1 MDYCIF
7 PPEEMPEGIID
18 LPLSKSI
25 SNRVLIL
32 NALTGNRG
40 RIERTAE
47 CDDTTVMFTAL
58 SQTSDEVN
66 IGAAGTAMRFLTAY
80 FAMQPGR
87 TVTINGTERMCNRP
101 IALLVDALRQCGASI
116 EYVDKEGY
124 PPLKIHGCR
133 LTGGDITLPASVSSQ
148 YVSAL
153 LMTAPLMEH
162 GLKLTLTDGI
172 VSLPYIKM
180 TLGLMKEWG
189 VDSDFTDNVIT
200 VEPQHYTPVDFK
212 VEADWSAASYWYEI
226 EALSSGDLSLRGLS
240 RNSLQ
245 GDSHVADFFTGLGVN
260 SEWDDDVMELMPSPD
275 LTPRITLDMSEQPD
289 LAQTVVV
296 TCAML
301 GLPFHITGLS
311 TLKIKETDRLTALRD
326 ELRKLSFVI
335 DIVDDNALE
344 WEGARCPVDTSR
356 PVVIDTYQDHR
367 MAMAFAPVALY
378 IPGLIIRNADVVTKS
393 YPEYWDHLRSIGFT
407 TKEVDA
413 DTLLNNI

>member
-47 CDDTTVMFTAL
+47 CDDTAVMLTAL

-87 TVTINGTERMCNRP
+87 TVTITGTERMCNRP

-116 EYVDKEGY
+116 EYVDKKGY

-148 YVSAL
+148 YVSSL

-200 VEPQHYTPVDFK
+200 VKPQHYTPVDFK

-260 SEWDDDVMELMPSPD
+260 SEWDDDMMELMPSPD

-344 WEGARCPVDTSR
+344 WEGARCPVDTSH

>member
-47 CDDTTVMFTAL
+47 CDDTAVMLTAL

-87 TVTINGTERMCNRP
+87 TVTITGTERMCNRP

-260 SEWDDDVMELMPSPD
+260 SEWDVPFGVIGVVYEVHAQAANAVTIMARNI
-275 LTPRITLDMSEQPD
+275 LT
-289 LAQTVVV
+289 
-296 TCAML
+296 
-301 GLPFHITGLS
+301 
-311 TLKIKETDRLTALRD
+311 
-326 ELRKLSFVI
+326 
-335 DIVDDNALE
+335 
-344 WEGARCPVDTSR
+344 
-356 PVVIDTYQDHR
+356 
-367 MAMAFAPVALY
+367 
-378 IPGLIIRNADVVTKS
+378 
-393 YPEYWDHLRSIGFT
+393 
-407 TKEVDA
+407 
-413 DTLLNNI
+413 

>member
-1 MDYCIF
+1 
-7 PPEEMPEGIID
+7 
-18 LPLSKSI
+18 
-25 SNRVLIL
+25 
-32 NALTGNRG
+32 
-40 RIERTAE
+40 
-47 CDDTTVMFTAL
+47 
-58 SQTSDEVN
+58 
-66 IGAAGTAMRFLTAY
+66 MRFLTAY

-87 TVTINGTERMCNRP
+87 TVTITGTERMCNRP
-101 IALLVDALRQCGASI
+101 IALLVDALHQCGASI

>member
-47 CDDTTVMFTAL
+47 CDDTAVMLTAL

-87 TVTINGTERMCNRP
+87 TVTITGTERMCNRP

-133 LTGGDITLPASVSSQ
+133 LAGGDITLPASVSSQ

-200 VEPQHYTPVDFK
+200 VEPQQYTPVDFK

-260 SEWDDDVMELMPSPD
+260 SEWDGDVMELMPSPD

-344 WEGARCPVDTSR
+344 WEGARCPVDTSH

-378 IPGLIIRNADVVTKS
+378 IPGLIIHNADVVTKS

>member
-7 PPEEMPEGIID
+7 PPEEMPEGTID

-47 CDDTTVMFTAL
+47 CDDTAVMLTAL

-87 TVTINGTERMCNRP
+87 TVTITGTERMCNRP

-200 VEPQHYTPVDFK
+200 VEPQLYTPVDFK

-260 SEWDDDVMELMPSPD
+260 SEWDGDVMELMPSPD

-344 WEGARCPVDTSR
+344 WEGARCPVDTSH

>member
-47 CDDTTVMFTAL
+47 CDDTAVMLTAL

-87 TVTINGTERMCNRP
+87 TVTITGTERMCNRP

-200 VEPQHYTPVDFK
+200 VEPQYYTPVDFK

>member
-47 CDDTTVMFTAL
+47 CDDTAVMLTAL

-87 TVTINGTERMCNRP
+87 TVTITGTERMCNRP

-212 VEADWSAASYWYEI
+212 VEAD
-226 EALSSGDLSLRGLS
+226 
-240 RNSLQ
+240 
-245 GDSHVADFFTGLGVN
+245 
-260 SEWDDDVMELMPSPD
+260 
-275 LTPRITLDMSEQPD
+275 
-289 LAQTVVV
+289 
-296 TCAML
+296 
-301 GLPFHITGLS
+301 
-311 TLKIKETDRLTALRD
+311 
-326 ELRKLSFVI
+326 
-335 DIVDDNALE
+335 
-344 WEGARCPVDTSR
+344 
-356 PVVIDTYQDHR
+356 
-367 MAMAFAPVALY
+367 
-378 IPGLIIRNADVVTKS
+378 
-393 YPEYWDHLRSIGFT
+393 
-407 TKEVDA
+407 
-413 DTLLNNI
+413 